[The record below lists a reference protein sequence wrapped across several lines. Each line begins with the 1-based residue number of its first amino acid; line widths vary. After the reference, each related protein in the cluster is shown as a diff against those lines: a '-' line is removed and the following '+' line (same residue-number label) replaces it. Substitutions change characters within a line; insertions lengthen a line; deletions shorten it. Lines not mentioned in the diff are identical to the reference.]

1 MIPKTII
8 SYGYNKLHLKMLSP
22 PPLIPQQC
30 FLRYFFGCFR
40 SGFQIIRALQLQ
52 GSFLH
57 VGGSCIAVYF
67 SGCAYWGVCSIIFV
81 FLPSLFCG
89 VIICS
94 LILLQTPFVFC
105 SPFFLQSAFLPYALR
120 FAQGF
125 FHIIEVRFAAAG
137 SHNSHRNIPFGIVR
151 LAEAFCPAI
160 NKPGP
165 FIFVSK
171 PQLQPVIFKQFYH
184 PPYLFIRSLH
194 FSAHPSQYFQPL
206 IGLYGQAHL
215 RGSLSRRRQTLP
227 SQITLA
233 GSAITACRPAPDDP
247 YSSLSISAVLPL
259 PAVFRPDALQAAAAA
274 A

>member
-1 MIPKTII
+1 M
-8 SYGYNKLHLKMLSP
+8 
-22 PPLIPQQC
+22 
-30 FLRYFFGCFR
+30 
-40 SGFQIIRALQLQ
+40 Q
-52 GSFLH
+52 GSFLCT
-57 VGGSCIAVYF
+57 VRCIESV
-67 SGCAYWGVCSIIFV
+67 IFV
-81 FLPSLFCG
+81 FH
-89 VIICS
+89 
-94 LILLQTPFVFC
+94 LIVFVM
-105 SPFFLQSAFLPYALR
+105 PFFFPAAYFPILHFFPLFIKYSLLPYALR

-137 SHNSHRNIPFGIVR
+137 SHNSHGNIPFGIVR

-165 FIFVSK
+165 FIFVYK

-233 GSAITACRPAPDDP
+233 DSAITACRPAPDDP
-247 YSSLSISAVLPL
+247 YPSLSTSALLPL